1 MICLWL
7 ELFPIV
13 FPWKS
18 LNNVLKSDGT
28 HNKVIFIK
36 VMHWK
41 MYNSNVIII
50 ISGQLITEE
59 VKMVMHNVLAI
70 SCVFFH
76 LFDELQEF

>member
-1 MICLWL
+1 
-7 ELFPIV
+7 
-13 FPWKS
+13 
-18 LNNVLKSDGT
+18 
-28 HNKVIFIK
+28 
-36 VMHWK
+36 

-70 SCVFFH
+70 SYAFFH